1 MPLHTLIT
9 SVYHLMYQV
18 EGEEIEV
25 ELVGSPVWL
34 TSDIWTNA
42 TTQGY
47 IDWKLCSWLL
57 LTREMRNATLLL
69 ISLKGY

>member
-1 MPLHTLIT
+1 MPLHILIT
-9 SVYHLMYQV
+9 SVYHLIYQV

-42 TTQGY
+42 ATQGY

-57 LTREMRNATLLL
+57 LTREMRNATLVL